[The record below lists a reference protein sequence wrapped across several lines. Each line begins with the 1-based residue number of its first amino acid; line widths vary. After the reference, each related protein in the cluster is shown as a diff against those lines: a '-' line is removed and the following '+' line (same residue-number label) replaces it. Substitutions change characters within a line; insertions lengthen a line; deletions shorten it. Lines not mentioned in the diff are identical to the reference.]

1 MAISCFTL
9 KVSCHERSGRSDDC
23 QQSNS
28 PEVEVMPHLLLLLL
42 LLPPF
47 SLPPN
52 PSQAPPSSLLT
63 PSQEHVASLSRER
76 ASCNFSSSASAL
88 SLDCFPLPHSPSPL
102 VFLAC
107 KNHQITSILIL
118 NPEYLAPGRRWPL
131 GQACRAATHTHCS
144 AWSSYLT

>member
-9 KVSCHERSGRSDDC
+9 KVSCHGRSERSDDF

-28 PEVEVMPHLLLLLL
+28 PLVEVMPPL
-42 LLPPF
+42 LLPP
-47 SLPPN
+47 SSPLLPY
-52 PSQAPPSSLLT
+52 QERPSSLLH
-63 PSQEHVASLSRER
+63 PSQEHVASLSPGR
-76 ASCNFSSSASAL
+76 ASCSSSSSASPL
-88 SLDCFPLPHSPSPL
+88 PLDCFPLPHSPSPL

-144 AWSSYLT
+144 AWTSYPRNLIFWV